1 MAGKKFDITK
11 FAATLPEAVPESGTR
26 EQIEYI
32 DEAKLSGDGENFYSM
47 EGIEALAQNI
57 ELVGLQQ
64 PLRVRPDPD
73 DEGGYIVVSGHR
85 RLTAI
90 RTICKADEPERWRTV
105 PCIVERGE
113 LSPAMRELR
122 LIYAN
127 SDTRRMS
134 NADISAQAE
143 RVEKLLYQLQE
154 EGVEFPGRMRDHVA
168 EVCQIS
174 KSKLARLKVIREGL
188 SKSEQ
193 IAKAWEKGELPEA
206 TAYELAHM
214 PEEQQD
220 EIAHA
225 YTHRKTYYG
234 HGLTYLSTDKVKNI
248 AAALEALGKLP
259 CAHGGRCADVA
270 QGKRTNILE
279 KLTESAWS
287 YAPCGNTC
295 CADCSEL
302 GTCKQVCPMLLAKQ
316 DAMKTKK
323 RADQRAERERQ
334 AEADRA
340 VIGEIKEL
348 WRRFGV
354 ARAAAGKSVAECYNA
369 ADVVYGV
376 PDADEVTRLE
386 NGEAKYATNTK
397 LPYGYSCYLSDI
409 HRFTRVADLLGVS
422 LDYLLRRSDEPQPVS
437 SLDTEPAAL
446 VWHEPDV
453 KPPEGAHIVFI
464 DENGVA
470 DEDVYVGG
478 RMRSG
483 YADWEEVVLWTLY
496 PDDPAQPETASGPE
510 WLPLDA
516 AHWPTEGAL
525 VVLSYETGLGG
536 SSYLVARCAGG
547 ADDQYPF
554 ISTDA
559 GTTVDDI
566 VECRCDRWMPLT
578 ECRRGEEGA

>member
-90 RTICKADEPERWRTV
+90 RTICKVDEPERWRTV

-134 NADISAQAE
+134 NADLGAQAE

-188 SKSEQ
+188 SKSKQ

-206 TAYELAHM
+206 TAYALSHM
-214 PEEQQD
+214 PTELQD
-220 EIAHA
+220 EIAHV
-225 YTHRKTYYG
+225 YTHRKDYYG
-234 HGLTYLSTDKVKNI
+234 HGLTYLGEQRVTKI
-248 AAALEALGKLP
+248 AEALEALDALP
-259 CAHGGRCADVA
+259 CKKYGGNCSDCA
-270 QGKRTNILE
+270 QGKREHIISTLI
-279 KLTESAWS
+279 ESCYS
-287 YAPCGNTC
+287 YAPCGATC
-295 CADCSEL
+295 CEKCSEL
-302 GTCKQVCPMLLAKQ
+302 ATCKQVCPHLLSTQ
-316 DAMKTKK
+316 DQLKTDK
-323 RADQRAERERQ
+323 RAAQKAERERQ
-334 AEADRA
+334 AEADRP
-340 VIGEIKEL
+340 VIGEITEL
-348 WRRFGV
+348 WRRFGA

-369 ADVVYGV
+369 AGVVYGV
-376 PDADEVTRLE
+376 PDADEVVRLE
-386 NGEAKYATNTK
+386 NGEAKYAANTK
-397 LPYGYSCYLSDI
+397 LPYGYSCYLDDI

-422 LDYLLRRSDEPQPVS
+422 LDYLLGRSDELQPVS

-496 PDDPAQPETASGPE
+496 PDEPTQPETVGEPE
-510 WLPLDA
+510 WRTGEPPKAGEYYACFDIGKNACRLATWSGWDWRFVGGATIEAPCLGWWPLPA
-516 AHWPTEGAL
+516 RASAKEGA
-525 VVLSYETGLGG
+525 
-536 SSYLVARCAGG
+536 
-547 ADDQYPF
+547 
-554 ISTDA
+554 
-559 GTTVDDI
+559 
-566 VECRCDRWMPLT
+566 
-578 ECRRGEEGA
+578 

>member
-73 DEGGYIVVSGHR
+73 DDGGYIVVSGHR

-90 RTICKADEPERWRTV
+90 RTICKEDEPERWRTV

-134 NADISAQAE
+134 NADLSAQAE

-174 KSKLARLKVIREGL
+174 PTKVGNLQVIKKGLKVPGI
-188 SKSEQ
+188 
-193 IAKAWEKGELPEA
+193 IARWEAGELPEA
-206 TAYELAHM
+206 
-214 PEEQQD
+214 
-220 EIAHA
+220 
-225 YTHRKTYYG
+225 
-234 HGLTYLSTDKVKNI
+234 
-248 AAALEALGKLP
+248 AALEIARMDDETQYRLLDWIIDN
-259 CAHGGRCADVA
+259 GRSYSIKDVQEFVKSREAGAQASEDKKYIELLTYMRDSLEQTLRDCADRQA
-270 QGKRTNILE
+270 GILALKTRFRWAGGGSSEGGFNGTPKGLELYGEDGKRILRPWATVWDM
-279 KLTESAWS
+279 LAAMRLQDGP
-287 YAPCGNTC
+287 APSSKAAKAPREIVEPRCG
-295 CADCSEL
+295 E
-302 GTCKQVCPMLLAKQ
+302 
-316 DAMKTKK
+316 
-323 RADQRAERERQ
+323 
-334 AEADRA
+334 
-340 VIGEIKEL
+340 GE
-348 WRRFGV
+348 
-354 ARAAAGKSVAECYNA
+354 
-369 ADVVYGV
+369 
-376 PDADEVTRLE
+376 TQ
-386 NGEAKYATNTK
+386 
-397 LPYGYSCYLSDI
+397 LS
-409 HRFTRVADLLGVS
+409 
-422 LDYLLRRSDEPQPVS
+422 
-437 SLDTEPAAL
+437 L
-446 VWHEPDV
+446 VWHESGV

-464 DENGVA
+464 DENGIA
-470 DEDVYVGG
+470 DEDVYVSG
-478 RMRSG
+478 RLKSG
-483 YADWEEVVLWTLY
+483 WADWEEVVLWTLY
-496 PDDPAQPETASGPE
+496 PDNPAQPETASEPE

-516 AHWPTEGAL
+516 AHWPEEGAL

-547 ADDQYPF
+547 ADDEYPF

-566 VECRCDRWMPLT
+566 IECRCDRWMPFA
-578 ECRRGEEGA
+578 ECRRGKEGA

>member
-11 FAATLPEAVPESGTR
+11 FAATLPGAVPESGTR

-73 DEGGYIVVSGHR
+73 DDGGYIVVSGHR

-90 RTICKADEPERWRTV
+90 RTICKVDEPERWRTV

-134 NADISAQAE
+134 NADLSAQAE

-193 IAKAWEKGELPEA
+193 IAKAWEKGELPEV
-206 TAYELAHM
+206 TAYALSHM
-214 PEEQQD
+214 PTELQD
-220 EIAHA
+220 EIAHV
-225 YTHRKTYYG
+225 YTHRKNYYG
-234 HGLTYLSTDKVKNI
+234 HGLTYLGERNVTKI
-248 AAALEALGKLP
+248 AEALAALDALP
-259 CAHGGRCADVA
+259 CKKCGGNCSDCA
-270 QGKRTNILE
+270 QGKREHIISTLI
-279 KLTESAWS
+279 ESCYS
-287 YAPCGNTC
+287 YAPCGATC
-295 CADCSEL
+295 CEKCSDL
-302 GTCKQVCPMLLAKQ
+302 ATCKQVCPHLLSTQ
-316 DAMKTKK
+316 DQLKTDK
-323 RADQRAERERQ
+323 RAAQKAERERQ
-334 AEADRA
+334 AEADRP
-340 VIGEIKEL
+340 VIGEITEL
-348 WRRFGV
+348 WRRFGA

-369 ADVVYGV
+369 AGVVYGV

-386 NGEAKYATNTK
+386 NGEAKYAANTK

-470 DEDVYVGG
+470 DEDVYVSG
-478 RMRSG
+478 RLKSG
-483 YADWEEVVLWTLY
+483 WAYWEEVVLWTLH
-496 PDDPAQPETASGPE
+496 PDDPAQPETVGKPE
-510 WLPLDA
+510 WRTGEPPKSGEYYACFDIGKNACRLATWSGWDWRFVGGATIEAPCLGWWPLPA
-516 AHWPTEGAL
+516 RVSAKEGA
-525 VVLSYETGLGG
+525 
-536 SSYLVARCAGG
+536 
-547 ADDQYPF
+547 
-554 ISTDA
+554 
-559 GTTVDDI
+559 
-566 VECRCDRWMPLT
+566 
-578 ECRRGEEGA
+578 

>member
-11 FAATLPEAVPESGTR
+11 FAATLPEAVPDSGTR

-32 DEAKLSGDGENFYSM
+32 DEARLSGDRENFYSM
-47 EGIEALAQNI
+47 EGLDALAQNI

-113 LSPAMRELR
+113 FSPAMRELR

-134 NADISAQAE
+134 NADLGAQAE
-143 RVEKLLYQLQE
+143 RVEKLLYQLKE

-193 IAKAWEKGELPEA
+193 ISKAWEKGELPEA
-206 TAYELAHM
+206 TAYALAHM
-214 PEEQQD
+214 PTEQQD

-234 HGLTYLSTDKVKNI
+234 HGLTYLTERNVTKI
-248 AAALEALGKLP
+248 AEALAALDALP
-259 CAHGGRCADVA
+259 CKKWGGNCSDCA
-270 QGKRTNILE
+270 QGKREHIISTLI
-279 KLTESAWS
+279 ESCYS
-287 YAPCGNTC
+287 YAPCGATC
-295 CADCSEL
+295 CEKCSEL
-302 GTCKQVCPMLLAKQ
+302 ATCKQVCPHLLSTQ
-316 DAMKTKK
+316 DQLKTDK
-323 RADQRAERERQ
+323 RAAQKAERERQ
-334 AEADRA
+334 AEADRP
-340 VIGEIKEL
+340 VIGEITEL

-369 ADVVYGV
+369 AGVVYGV
-376 PDADEVTRLE
+376 PDADEVVRLE
-386 NGEAKYATNTK
+386 NGEAKYTANTK
-397 LPYGYSCYLSDI
+397 LPYGYSCYLNDI

-422 LDYLLRRSDEPQPVS
+422 LDYLLGRSDELS
-437 SLDTEPAAL
+437 PAPAPSAAPE
-446 VWHEPDV
+446 WQMGD
-453 KPPEGAHIVFI
+453 PPKEGA
-464 DENGVA
+464 
-470 DEDVYVGG
+470 
-478 RMRSG
+478 
-483 YADWEEVVLWTLY
+483 
-496 PDDPAQPETASGPE
+496 
-510 WLPLDA
+510 
-516 AHWPTEGAL
+516 
-525 VVLSYETGLGG
+525 
-536 SSYLVARCAGG
+536 
-547 ADDQYPF
+547 
-554 ISTDA
+554 
-559 GTTVDDI
+559 
-566 VECRCDRWMPLT
+566 
-578 ECRRGEEGA
+578 

>member
-1 MAGKKFDITK
+1 MAKGKFDMSEFLT
-11 FAATLPEAVPESGTR
+11 PVESVPESDTR

-90 RTICKADEPERWRTV
+90 RTICKADEPKRWRTV

-134 NADISAQAE
+134 NADLGAQAE
-143 RVEKLLYQLQE
+143 RVEKLLYQLKE

-220 EIAHA
+220 EIAYA

-248 AAALEALGKLP
+248 GAALEALGNLP
-259 CAHGGRCADVA
+259 CTHGGRCADVA
-270 QGKRTNILE
+270 QGKRANIL
-279 KLTESAWS
+279 KNLTESAWS
-287 YAPCGNTC
+287 FVPCGSTC

-302 GTCKQVCPMLLAKQ
+302 GTCKQVCPLLLAKQ

-334 AEADRA
+334 AEVDRP
-340 VIGEIKEL
+340 VIGEIAEL
-348 WRRFGV
+348 WHRFGV

-369 ADVVYGV
+369 AGVVYGV

-386 NGEAKYATNTK
+386 NGEAKYAVNTK
-397 LPYGYSCYLSDI
+397 LPYGYSCYLDDI
-409 HRFTRVADLLGVS
+409 HSFTRVAGLLGVS
-422 LDYLLRRSDEPQPVS
+422 LDYLCGL
-437 SLDTEPAAL
+437 T
-446 VWHEPDV
+446 
-453 KPPEGAHIVFI
+453 
-464 DENGVA
+464 
-470 DEDVYVGG
+470 
-478 RMRSG
+478 
-483 YADWEEVVLWTLY
+483 
-496 PDDPAQPETASGPE
+496 DDPSPTETASLPE

-516 AHWPTEGAL
+516 EHWPEEGAL
-525 VVLSYETGLGG
+525 VVLSYPTGLGG
-536 SSYLVARCAGG
+536 SAYLTARCGG
-547 ADDQYPF
+547 SASDQYPF
-554 ISTDA
+554 VSTDTGISA
-559 GTTVDDI
+559 QEVVD
-566 VECRCDRWMPLT
+566 CKCDSWLLISERQ
-578 ECRRGEEGA
+578 RGENK

>member
-11 FAATLPEAVPESGTR
+11 FAATLGEAVPESGTR

-134 NADISAQAE
+134 NADLSAQAE

-214 PEEQQD
+214 PTELQD
-220 EIAHA
+220 EIAHV
-225 YTHRKTYYG
+225 YTHRKNYYG
-234 HGLTYLSTDKVKNI
+234 HGLTYLGERNVTKI
-248 AAALEALGKLP
+248 AEALAALDALP
-259 CAHGGRCADVA
+259 CKKCGGNCSDCA
-270 QGKRTNILE
+270 QGKREHIISTLI
-279 KLTESAWS
+279 ESCYS
-287 YAPCGNTC
+287 YAPCGATC
-295 CADCSEL
+295 CEKCSEL
-302 GTCKQVCPMLLAKQ
+302 ATCKQVCPHLLSTQ
-316 DAMKTKK
+316 DQLKTDK
-323 RADQRAERERQ
+323 RAAQKAERERQ
-334 AEADRA
+334 AEADRP
-340 VIGEIKEL
+340 VIGEITEL

-369 ADVVYGV
+369 AGVYGV

-397 LPYGYSCYLSDI
+397 LPYGHSCYLSDI

-422 LDYLLRRSDEPQPVS
+422 LDYLCGLTDEPLPPRCEWTVGVD
-437 SLDTEPAAL
+437 LAA
-446 VWHEPDV
+446 
-453 KPPEGAHIVFI
+453 
-464 DENGVA
+464 
-470 DEDVYVGG
+470 
-478 RMRSG
+478 
-483 YADWEEVVLWTLY
+483 
-496 PDDPAQPETASGPE
+496 PE

-547 ADDQYPF
+547 ADDEYPF

-559 GTTVDDI
+559 GTPVDDI
-566 VECRCDRWMPLT
+566 VECRCDRWMPLS
-578 ECRRGEEGA
+578 ECSRGKEGA

>member
-1 MAGKKFDITK
+1 MAGKNFDITK
-11 FAATLPEAVPESGTR
+11 FAATLQPEGVPESGTR

-90 RTICKADEPERWRTV
+90 RTICKADEPKRWRTV

-188 SKSEQ
+188 SKSKQ

-206 TAYELAHM
+206 TAYALSHM
-214 PEEQQD
+214 PTELQD
-220 EIAHA
+220 EIAHV
-225 YTHRKTYYG
+225 YTHRKHYYG
-234 HGLTYLSTDKVKNI
+234 QGLTYLGERNVTKI
-248 AAALEALGKLP
+248 AEALAELDALP
-259 CAHGGRCADVA
+259 CKKSSGNCSDCA
-270 QGKRTNILE
+270 QGKREHIISTLI
-279 KLTESAWS
+279 ESS
-287 YAPCGNTC
+287 YSYVPCGATC
-295 CADCSEL
+295 CEKCSEL
-302 GTCKQVCPMLLAKQ
+302 ATCKQVCPHIISTQNQL
-316 DAMKTKK
+316 KTDK
-323 RADQRAERERQ
+323 RAAQKAERERQ
-334 AEADRA
+334 AEADRP
-340 VIGEIKEL
+340 VIGEIAEL
-348 WRRFGV
+348 WRRFGA

-369 ADVVYGV
+369 AGVVYGV

-409 HRFTRVADLLGVS
+409 HCFTRVADLLGVS
-422 LDYLLRRSDEPQPVS
+422 LDYLCGLTDDPSPTKAVS
-437 SLDTEPAAL
+437 S
-446 VWHEPDV
+446 
-453 KPPEGAHIVFI
+453 
-464 DENGVA
+464 
-470 DEDVYVGG
+470 
-478 RMRSG
+478 
-483 YADWEEVVLWTLY
+483 
-496 PDDPAQPETASGPE
+496 PE
-510 WLPLDA
+510 WSPLDA
-516 AHWPTEGAL
+516 EHWPEEGAL
-525 VVLSYETGLGG
+525 VVLSYPTGLGG
-536 SSYLVARCAGG
+536 SAYLTARCCGG
-547 ADDQYPF
+547 ANDQYPF

-559 GTTVDDI
+559 GTSVQDI
-566 VECRCDRWMPLT
+566 VECKCDSWLLISERQ
-578 ECRRGEEGA
+578 RGKK